1 MAEKLKYLANT
12 FSGVT
17 FYSQIKAVPDGDLV
31 VIQMRD
37 IKNDNRVHLKEAV
50 RVHSPIP
57 GRSPFVSPGDIIFRS
72 RGLSYTAAMLD
83 SKFDEKIIVASPLI
97 LVRPNTDVIL
107 PEYLLWWINQPSSQH
122 YFLSIS
128 HGTNLKMV
136 GKRDLEDLDVNVPSM
151 EIQSEVVK
159 LFRLS
164 SREQH
169 LLETIKG
176 LKARYTQGVLMRM
189 VKE

>member
-1 MAEKLKYLANT
+1 MAEKLKYLAET

-17 FYSQIKAVPDGDLV
+17 FYSQVKAAPDGDLI

-50 RVHSPIP
+50 RVRSPIP
-57 GRSPFVSPGDIIFRS
+57 GRSPFVSYGDIIFRS
-72 RGLSYTAAMLD
+72 RGLSYTAATLD

-97 LVRPNTDVIL
+97 LVRPNTDIIL
-107 PEYLLWWINQPSSQH
+107 PEYLLWWINQPSSQN

-136 GKRDLEDLDVNVPSM
+136 GKRDLEDLDVNVPSL

-159 LFRLS
+159 LFHLS
-164 SREQH
+164 SREQL